1 MYLILTASKSTY
13 ITNKIIDNKF
23 RATDANVGKA
33 GTLDLFKLYNESTL
47 SGSTNPVELSRI
59 LLKFDFDSLQ
69 SLTASKIDI
78 TSSTFRA
85 RLKLF
90 DVYAGQGV
98 PKNFKTIVYPL
109 SMSFSEGIG
118 RDVAAFQDID
128 AANFITASYSNS
140 TANAWFVSGANRGG
154 LLNSADIDYVRSGSF
169 GSGVEDFGK
178 VQLFKEGHE
187 DLDIDITSMVSGT
200 LAGILPDC
208 GLRLS
213 FSGSQETDTK
223 TRFVKR
229 FGSRHVSDP
238 FKTPQLHISYDD
250 SIIDHHEDFIFD
262 VSGSLFLNNFHRGTP
277 ANILSGTAASEL
289 SGSSCIMLRLEKQD
303 LSLYFTG
310 SQHNEGT
317 SETGAKGLYS
327 ASFAISLNNSTKVN
341 KTEKLLNLAYKS
353 GSVEFD
359 EYWTSVDGS
368 VGYHTGS
375 LEIKLPYRTSYNYSP
390 ADLYFH
396 FMNMEQTYYKQDIAR
411 INVFIRNLEAKDKA
425 SKLPYERKSII
436 LSQVYYRIRNLDTG
450 KVIIPFESATG
461 GTKLS
466 SNSSG
471 LSFEL
476 RFESL
481 PAGHVYTI
489 DLLVKDFDQNRI
501 YESAS
506 PKFKVS

>member
-47 SGSTNPVELSRI
+47 TGSTDPIELSRI
-59 LLKFDFDSLQ
+59 LLKFNLDSLQ
-69 SLTASKIDI
+69 NLTASNIDI
-78 TSSTFRA
+78 GSSTFRA

-98 PKNFKTIVYPL
+98 PKNFKAVVYPL
-109 SMSFSEGIG
+109 SRSFDEGVG
-118 RDVAAFQDID
+118 RDVSAFQDID
-128 AANFITASYSNS
+128 VANFITSSYSNS

-154 LLNSADIDYVRSGSF
+154 LLNSNDIDYISSGSL
-169 GSGVEDFGK
+169 GSGVVDFGK
-178 VQLFKEGHE
+178 VQLFKEGNE
-187 DLDIDITSMVSGT
+187 DLDIDITSIISGT
-200 LAGILPDC
+200 LAGSIPNR
-208 GLRLS
+208 GLRIS

-238 FKTPQLHISYDD
+238 FKAPQLHISYDD

-277 ANILSGTAASEL
+277 ANILSGAAASEL
-289 SGSSCIMLRLEKQD
+289 SGNNCIMLRLEKQD

-310 SQHNEGT
+310 SQHTEGT
-317 SETGAKGLYS
+317 DSTGAKGLYS
-327 ASFAISLNNSTKVN
+327 ASFAVSLNNTSKVN
-341 KTEKLLNLAYKS
+341 KTQKLLDLAYKS
-353 GSVEFD
+353 GSVTFD
-359 EYWTSVDGS
+359 EYWTSVDGN

-375 LEIKLPYRTSYNYSP
+375 VEIKLPYRTSYNYSP

-396 FMNMEQTYYKQDIAR
+396 FMNMEPKYDKLDVTR
-411 INVFIRNLEAKDKA
+411 INVFVRNFETKDKA

-436 LSQVYYRIRNLDTG
+436 LSKVYYRIRNLDTG
-450 KVIIPFESATG
+450 TIVVPFESATG

-466 SNSSG
+466 ANSSG

-476 RFESL
+476 RCESL
-481 PAGHVYTI
+481 PPGHIYTI
-489 DLLVKDFDQNRI
+489 DLLVKDFDQHRI

>member
-33 GTLDLFKLYNESTL
+33 GTLDLFKLYDESTL
-47 SGSTNPVELSRI
+47 SGSTKPVELSRI
-59 LLKFDFDSLQ
+59 LLKFNFDSLQ

-78 TSSTFRA
+78 NSSTFRA

-109 SMSFSEGIG
+109 SMSFGEGVG
-118 RDVAAFQDID
+118 RDVSAFQDID
-128 AANFITASYSNS
+128 VANFITASYSNS
-140 TANAWFVSGANRGG
+140 TANAWFVTGANRGG
-154 LLNSADIDYVRSGSF
+154 LLNSTDIDYIKSGSL
-169 GSGVEDFGK
+169 GKGVVDFGK
-178 VQLFKEGHE
+178 IQLFKEGHE
-187 DLDIDITSMVSGT
+187 DLDIDITSIISGT
-200 LAGILPDC
+200 LSGVIPDC

-277 ANILSGTAASEL
+277 ANILSGTAAAEL
-289 SGSSCIMLRLEKQD
+289 SGNNCIVLRLEKQD

-327 ASFAISLNNSTKVN
+327 ASFAVSLNNSTKVN
-341 KTEKLLNLAYKS
+341 KTQKILDLAYKS

-375 LEIKLPYRTSYNYSP
+375 LKIKLPYRTSYNYSP

-450 KVIIPFESATG
+450 KVVIPFESATG

-476 RFESL
+476 RCESL